1 MLRTLLMSLVVGVS
15 VGSASLA
22 PEPEIEVD
30 PSLPKYERA
39 RGVTGSIKSIGSD
52 TLNNV
57 MTQWAEDFRLYY
69 PAVTIEIEGKGSK
82 TAPPALIEGQAQFGP
97 MSRPMKAEEEEAFEK
112 RYGYKPT
119 ELRTSI
125 DALVVWVHR
134 DCPLESI
141 TIEQLQAVFSVKG
154 PSMTWGDLGVT
165 DAKFRGAPIS
175 LYGRNSASGTYD
187 FFKQHALAGADY
199 KPGVKEQPGS
209 SAVVQAI
216 AGDPFG
222 MGYSGEGYRTA
233 DVRPLPVSAEGLPA
247 VAPTYER
254 ALSGD
259 YPLARFLYVYVNH
272 DPRTNLDPLRAEF
285 VRFIFSRQG
294 QEAVLKQGFFPVPA
308 DVAREDLEKVGL
320 TPGF

>member
-1 MLRTLLMSLVVGVS
+1 MLRSLTACLIAAVS
-15 VGSASLA
+15 MASGPRTA
-22 PEPEIEVD
+22 EPELTVD
-30 PSLPKYERA
+30 PDLPAYQRA
-39 RGVTGSIKSIGSD
+39 RGVTGIIKSMGSD

-97 MSRPMKAEEEEAFEK
+97 MSRPMKAEEEEAFED

-119 ELRTSI
+119 GLRSSI
-125 DALVVWVHR
+125 DTLVVWVHR

-141 TIEQLQAVFSVKG
+141 TLEQLQSVFSVEG
-154 PSMTWGDLGVT
+154 ASMTWGDLGAT
-165 DAKFRGAPIS
+165 DARYRAAPIS

-199 KPGVKEQPGS
+199 KPEVKEQPGS

-233 DVRPLPVSAEGLPA
+233 DVRPLPISADGLPP
-247 VAPTYER
+247 VAPTYDS
-254 ALSGD
+254 ALSGE
-259 YPLARFLYVYVNH
+259 YPLARFLYVYINH
-272 DPRTNLDPLRAEF
+272 DPRTRLDPLRAEF
-285 VRFIFSRQG
+285 VRFMFSREG

-308 DVAREDLEKVGL
+308 AIAAEDLEKVGL
-320 TPGF
+320 SPNP